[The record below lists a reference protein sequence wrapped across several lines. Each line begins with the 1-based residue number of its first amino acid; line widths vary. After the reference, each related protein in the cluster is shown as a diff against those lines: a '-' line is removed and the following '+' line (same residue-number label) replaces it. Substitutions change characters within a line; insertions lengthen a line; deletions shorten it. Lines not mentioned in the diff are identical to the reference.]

1 MVAAKGDGGDRRP
14 FSLLFL
20 HFTKTH
26 LFLSLPRVPIL
37 LYFER
42 AHRRLSGSE
51 RRKMRRMTVGE
62 AKFWLFLYLLS
73 FVSLPWGSLIF
84 SLCFLSNPLVSPS
97 FSGEPSG
104 VPATARFGEA
114 RKFWFEPRWL
124 FLPLFLLMCVCVRL
138 WEGWNWELGFVLGVF
153 DLLIGQCGGLSVIWG
168 WIWLCFDVCKFW
180 KFSCIFMASM
190 TLSLFYSSIFISND
204 SNRCIDIVW
213 KWFECLYVILRPLL
227 FSYFLWPNWYL
238 GGE

>member
-1 MVAAKGDGGDRRP
+1 MLGRATPSPSFYQNHHLHFSSFSVSLFRTAMAAAKGDGGDRRP

-73 FVSLPWGSLIF
+73 FISLPWGSLIF

-104 VPATARFGEA
+104 VPATARSGEA
-114 RKFWFEPRWL
+114 RKFWFEPRIDCDVGL
-124 FLPLFLLMCVCVRL
+124 CGIKEERLRNRVELLK
-138 WEGWNWELGFVLGVF
+138 G
-153 DLLIGQCGGLSVIWG
+153 D
-168 WIWLCFDVCKFW
+168 K
-180 KFSCIFMASM
+180 
-190 TLSLFYSSIFISND
+190 
-204 SNRCIDIVW
+204 
-213 KWFECLYVILRPLL
+213 
-227 FSYFLWPNWYL
+227 
-238 GGE
+238 